1 MLTPEYEDITQNEL
15 VEQHIKDNDT
25 EGLGNDLSIA
35 IDKTEQGNCMEGG
48 IHTPSGQLP
57 KHWYSR
63 KLTGWI
69 HSHLLPES
77 FKTAVEKRYGVFL
90 VVRKTGEYHYEE
102 MPMYTRIGMHML
114 FAGYYQGKL
123 VETET
128 MKKLFLIETIRQG
141 AYFTDPKSV
150 SQIPSFVEH
159 YGINMNDYVKP
170 ALDSYS
176 NFNDFFTRAIRPSV
190 RPIASPE
197 DSSIF
202 VSAADSRLGVF
213 SSVEKA
219 TEFWIKGKK
228 FTLHNFLQDAKL
240 ADQLEGGSMAI
251 FRLAPQD
258 YHRWHAPAD
267 GEIESIQ
274 TVAGTYYTVNP
285 CVVKEDVNVFT
296 ENHRQILTFRH
307 PLGFNYAVVPI
318 GALLVGSIVLSEN
331 TVVGK
336 SLKKGDEMGYFQYG
350 GSTVA
355 VIFPKNS
362 VEWDSDLLKTS
373 KSSLETKVNMGEHI
387 GRLNTDAL

>member
-1 MLTPEYEDITQNEL
+1 MLTPEYFDADQNAQ

-25 EGLGNDLSIA
+25 EGLGKQSI
-35 IDKTEQGNCMEGG
+35 EQSKE
-48 IHTPSGQLP
+48 ISLP
-57 KHWYSR
+57 EHWYSR

-69 HSHLLPES
+69 HTHLLPKS

-90 VVRKTGEYHYEE
+90 IIRKTGEYHYEE

-114 FAGYYQGKL
+114 FAGYYRGKCNPM

-141 AYFTDPKSV
+141 VYFTDPKSV

-159 YGINMNDYVKP
+159 YGINMNEYVKP
-170 ALDSYS
+170 ALDAYS
-176 NFNDFFTRAIRPSV
+176 SFNDFFTRAIRPSV

-213 SSVEKA
+213 SSVETA
-219 TEFWIKGKK
+219 TEFWIKGRK
-228 FTLHNFLQDAKL
+228 FTLHNFLQDAEL
-240 ADQLEGGSMAI
+240 ANELEGGSMAI

-274 TVAGTYYTVNP
+274 TIEGTYYTVNP

-296 ENHRQILTFRH
+296 ENHRQVLKFKH
-307 PLGFNYAVVPI
+307 PEGFNYAVVPI

-331 TVVGK
+331 TAVGK

-362 VEWDSDLLKTS
+362 VKWDSDLLKAS
-373 KSSLETKVNMGEHI
+373 ESSLETKVDMGEHI
-387 GRLNTDAL
+387 GRLNKGCL